1 MLTLHRQLSQHDLQS
16 GELGSSSSNEANVFK
31 ADRFLRCIMRIVSQ
45 SLAVMILS
53 MGMIGTAIA
62 QEQEQGSDIKLT
74 AEQLEFFESKIR
86 PLLVE
91 NCYNCHSSE
100 GQGTRGGLA
109 VDSREGLHV
118 GGESGPAIVPG
129 NLEESLLW
137 NAVNYQDL
145 RMPPRKPLPAQ
156 AIADIRQWIEMGAP
170 DPRSGRVAP
179 VNSQVSDEDI
189 EKGREFWSFKA
200 PKIEASQSLQNLA
213 DWPKSE
219 IDRYVAA
226 GFEQQ
231 QITPSRDTSSSQLL
245 RRIYFDLVGLPPLP
259 SDLEAFEKDY
269 SQRQEK
275 AVEYVVDRLLNSPQF
290 GERWGRHWLDI
301 ARYAESTGKEFDS
314 TFPHAWRYRD
324 YVIDSFQNDKPY
336 NKFIQEQVAGDLLPA
351 KTDQQ
356 WQEHL
361 IATGFLAI
369 GPKALLEQNP
379 RQFQADLVDEQIDT
393 VTRVVLGVSVACARC
408 HDHKFDP
415 IRQTDYYALAGIFQS
430 TETLYGGVRTQR
442 NRQPSGL
449 IALPVDDPNPN
460 DQPIAPAE
468 LVRMR
473 ERVRELEIEQM
484 QARRMAF
491 MGNNNPANRNPTN
504 PRDSKNNRDSNP
516 SETNNNPARA
526 FINQAIYDQQIAA
539 IKARISTV
547 DEQGKPLTLCM
558 GVQERERVSNA
569 RLLVRGE
576 IDRQAQE
583 VQRGFVKLL
592 SPQVIELSTKSSG
605 RLELAR
611 WLSDSSNPLTARVM
625 VNRIWQHLIGK
636 PLVSEPDNFG
646 MSGPGTKHQTLLD
659 YLAVKFMEDGWSVK
673 KTIRSIVLSRVYR
686 LSTEVQRQDFEKD
699 PENEY
704 LARGN
709 RKRLDAEAL
718 RDSMLTISGQI
729 DFKRPRG
736 SVISNI
742 GLAVI
747 GPNGPVAPVLPMLS
761 QNASSKA
768 GEPAM
773 MMEEQARRTFRLG
786 NNQSNPMEA
795 PLYYRSV
802 YLPIARN
809 LLPRSLDVFDFAEP
823 SMVVT
828 IREQSSTADQALY
841 LLNND
846 FVMSQSD
853 SIARRIFREREKP
866 AERVRLLFALMFSRE
881 PTQEEMQMSMNFLR
895 DAAEL
900 AEGRN
905 SAEKTF
911 SAWSQLCQS
920 LMATAEFRWLN

>member
-1 MLTLHRQLSQHDLQS
+1 MRFANRALTIIVLLSFGL
-16 GELGSSSSNEANVFK
+16 LK
-31 ADRFLRCIMRIVSQ
+31 P
-45 SLAVMILS
+45 AV
-53 MGMIGTAIA
+53 A
-62 QEQEQGSDIKLT
+62 QERGEESDAKFT
-74 AEQLEFFESKIR
+74 TEQLDFFESKIR

-91 NCYNCHSSE
+91 HCYNCHSSE

-109 VDSREGLHV
+109 VDSREGLQV
-118 GGESGPAIVPG
+118 GGESGPAIVPR

-137 NAVNYQDL
+137 NAVNHQDL
-145 RMPPRKPLPAQ
+145 RMPPRNKLPPQ
-156 AIADIRQWIEMGAP
+156 SIADIRQWIEMGAP

-189 EKGREFWSFKA
+189 EKGRDFWSFKSPQVIA
-200 PKIEASQSLQNLA
+200 PKSLQQFA
-213 DWPKSE
+213 DWPKSD

-231 QITPSRDTSSSQLL
+231 QLTPSPDTPATLLL
-245 RRIYFDLVGLPPLP
+245 RRIYLDLVGLPPLP
-259 SDLEAFEKDY
+259 SDLAAFEKDF
-269 SQRQEK
+269 SERQDK
-275 AVEYVVDRLLNSPQF
+275 AIEYVVDKLLNSPQF

-324 YVIDSFQNDKPY
+324 YVIDSFQKDKPY

-449 IALPVDDPNPN
+449 IALPIDDLNPN
-460 DQPIAPAE
+460 DQPIAPTE
-468 LVRMR
+468 LAQLR
-473 ERVRELEIEQM
+473 ERVRELEMEQM

-491 MGNNNPANRNPTN
+491 MGNNNPANRTSTN
-504 PRDSKNNRDSNP
+504 PRDSKNDRDGKP
-516 SETNNNPARA
+516 PETNNNPARA
-526 FINQAIYDQQIAA
+526 FINQAIYEQQIAA

-558 GVQERERVSNA
+558 GVQDRERISNA

-592 SPQVIELSTKSSG
+592 SPQAVELSNNSSG

-611 WLSDSSNPLTARVM
+611 WLSDPSNPLTARVM

-646 MSGPGTKHQTLLD
+646 MSGPGTKHQALLD
-659 YLAVKFMEDGWSVK
+659 YLAIKFMEDGWSVK
-673 KTIRSIVLSRVYR
+673 KSIRSIVLSRVYR
-686 LSTEVQRQDFEKD
+686 LSSEVQKEDFEKD

-709 RKRLDAEAL
+709 RKRLDAEVL

-742 GLAVI
+742 GFAVI
-747 GPNGPVAPVLPMLS
+747 GPNGPVAPVLPALS
-761 QNASSKA
+761 QKTSSKA
-768 GEPAM
+768 GDDAPAM

-866 AERVRLLFALMFSRE
+866 AERVKLLFALMFSRE
-881 PTQEEMQMSMNFLR
+881 PTQEELQLSMNFLR
-895 DAAEL
+895 DATEL

>member
-1 MLTLHRQLSQHDLQS
+1 MRFANRALTT
-16 GELGSSSSNEANVFK
+16 
-31 ADRFLRCIMRIVSQ
+31 I
-45 SLAVMILS
+45 ILS
-53 MGMIGTAIA
+53 FGLITPSVA
-62 QEQEQGSDIKLT
+62 QEQGEESDAKFT
-74 AEQLEFFESKIR
+74 TEQLDFFESKIR

-91 NCYNCHSSE
+91 HCYNCHSSE

-109 VDSREGLHV
+109 VDTREGLQV
-118 GGESGPAIVPG
+118 GGESGPAVVPG

-137 NAVNYQDL
+137 NAVNHQDL
-145 RMPPRKPLPAQ
+145 RMPPRNKLPPQ
-156 AIADIRQWIEMGAP
+156 SIADIRQWIEMGAP

-189 EKGREFWSFKA
+189 EKGREFWSFKSPQVIA
-200 PKIEASQSLQNLA
+200 PKTLQQFA
-213 DWPKSE
+213 DWPKSD

-231 QITPSRDTSSSQLL
+231 QLTPSPDTPAALLL

-259 SDLEAFEKDY
+259 SDVAAFEKDFLE
-269 SQRQEK
+269 SQDK
-275 AVEYVVDRLLNSPQF
+275 AIEYVVDELLNSPQF

-324 YVIDSFQNDKPY
+324 YVIDSFQKDKPY
-336 NKFIQEQVAGDLLPA
+336 NKFVQEQVAGDLLPA

-356 WQEHL
+356 WQENL

-379 RQFQADLVDEQIDT
+379 RQFQADLIDEQIDT

-449 IALPVDDPNPN
+449 IALPIDDHNPN
-460 DQPIAPAE
+460 DQPIAPNE
-468 LVRMR
+468 LARLR
-473 ERVRELEIEQM
+473 ERVRELEMEQM

-491 MGNNNPANRNPTN
+491 MGNNNSANRNSTN
-504 PRDSKNNRDSNP
+504 PRDSKNDRDGKP
-516 SETNNNPARA
+516 PETNNNPARA

-558 GVQERERVSNA
+558 GVQDRERISNA

-592 SPQVIELSTKSSG
+592 SPQAVELSTNSSG

-611 WLSDSSNPLTARVM
+611 WLSDPSNPLTARVM

-646 MSGPGTKHQTLLD
+646 MSGPGTKHQALLD
-659 YLAVKFMEDGWSVK
+659 YLAIKFMEDGWSVK
-673 KTIRSIVLSRVYR
+673 KSIRSIVLSRVYR
-686 LSTEVQRQDFEKD
+686 LSSEVQKEDFEKD

-729 DFKRPRG
+729 DLKRPRG

-742 GLAVI
+742 GFAVI
-747 GPNGPVAPVLPMLS
+747 GPNGPVAPVLPALS
-761 QNASSKA
+761 QNTSSKA
-768 GEPAM
+768 GDDAPAM

-866 AERVRLLFALMFSRE
+866 AERVKLLFALMFSRE
-881 PTQEEMQMSMNFLR
+881 PTQEELQLSMNFLR

-905 SAEKTF
+905 SAENTF